1 MIKIGIIGLGGISQ
15 KAYLPVMMAMGQEV
29 EWHLYTRNQDRL
41 KEISQQYR
49 VEQTYPTIDALIESG
64 ITAAFVHTVTE
75 THGAIIRQLLE
86 KNVHVYVDKPIS
98 ENLTEVKELIQL
110 AKEKNLQLVTGFN
123 RRFAPMV
130 QKLKAVPNK
139 NMIFVQKNK
148 ENGGGSVERGIYDM
162 FIHVLDTA
170 TYLLDDP
177 ILKTSYHVV
186 EEKGQLKHCVMQLIT
201 ENTICVASMNY
212 VSGANSEVMEVMSP
226 TGTHRVVNLTD
237 YSSNELGKETSQH
250 FGDWVPT
257 LEKRGFAPLIREF
270 IAGLATGQQPVS
282 TESAYISHQL
292 CHEIV
297 MGEIKHTL

>member
-1 MIKIGIIGLGGISQ
+1 MKKIGIIGLGGISQ

-29 EWHLYTRNQDRL
+29 EWHLYTRNQERL
-41 KEISQQYR
+41 TEISQQYR
-49 VEQTYPTIDALIESG
+49 VEHTYPSIEALIESG
-64 ITAAFVHTVTE
+64 ITAAFVHTTTE

-86 KNVHVYVDKPIS
+86 HNLHVYVDKPIS
-98 ENLTEVKELIQL
+98 ENIAEVKELIQL
-110 AKEKNLQLVTGFN
+110 AESKNLQLVTGFN

-139 NMIFVQKNK
+139 NMVFVQKNK

-170 TYLLDDP
+170 TYLLDEP
-177 ILKTSYHVV
+177 ILKSSYHLV
-186 EEKGQLKHCVMQLIT
+186 EEKGQLKNCIMQLIT
-201 ENTICVASMNY
+201 ASTVCVASMNY

-226 TGTHRVVNLTD
+226 TGTHRVLNLTE
-237 YSSNELGKETSQH
+237 YSSNELGKETIQH
-250 FGDWVPT
+250 FGDWTPT

-270 IAGLATGQQPVS
+270 ISGLSTGEQPVS

-292 CHEIV
+292 CHQIV
-297 MGEIKHTL
+297 MGDIKHTL